1 MEKRAS
7 AKGTGTTAGQAPSPA
22 RVVDF
27 FAAALLSI
35 VLMLVLDALTNSIDI
50 EKFQWDFQYYIALA
64 RDGFA
69 ARPLVSP
76 FVYRY
81 ATPLLVKGL
90 ASLGLSIEGGFR
102 LLAYLG
108 AFLQLMGVFAF
119 VHWFTRSRK
128 AAWVT
133 LLVTGLSLFHLKFL
147 LFDVYRPDHFAYALI
162 LLAAWLAFQRRFA
175 PLLLVTLAASQF
187 REFTILPLIAYLC
200 SFAWMNLDRRTF
212 RIQAA
217 LSALGLALALGLPRL
232 LLPVSQDFQFV
243 NLSADGLLRGALA
256 VFILPRDINFLYSI
270 LSYLLPLLMLASLPQ
285 IRAAFDALTLEVR
298 RFLLVYTAL
307 VLLLSFF
314 GGTDFPRFATFL
326 FLPQILLVGALSG
339 AVRNRSLLLMLASVA
354 VFNLLWLPVP
364 LGSVEE
370 YRDFYGGYHTKV
382 TAVTAWRIAEMA
394 LFILLGRLAEL
405 GAPHLPLKTGS

>member
-7 AKGTGTTAGQAPSPA
+7 ANGTGTTAGQAPSPA
-22 RVVDF
+22 RAVDF

-64 RDGFA
+64 RDGFE

-81 ATPLLVKGL
+81 PTPLLVKGL

-108 AFLQLMGVFAF
+108 AFLQLTGVFAF

-133 LLVTGLSLFHLKFL
+133 LLVTGLSLFHVKFL
-147 LFDVYRPDHFAYALI
+147 LFDVYRPDHFAYAF
-162 LLAAWLAFQRRFA
+162 LLLTAWLAWQGRFV

-243 NLSADGLLRGALA
+243 SLSVDGLLRGLLA
-256 VFILPRDINFLYSI
+256 IFILPRDINFLYS
-270 LSYLLPLLMLASLPQ
+270 LFSYLLPLLMIASPSQ
-285 IRAAFDALTLEVR
+285 VRAAFRSFSPESR
-298 RFLLVYTAL
+298 RFLLIYTAL
-307 VLLLSFF
+307 TLLLSFF

-326 FLPQILLVGALSG
+326 FIPQILLIGTLSG
-339 AVRNRSLLLMLASVA
+339 QVPNRSLLLMLPSIAL
-354 VFNLLWLPVP
+354 FNLLWLPIP
-364 LGSVEE
+364 LGSMEE
-370 YRDFYGGYHTKV
+370 YRDFYGGYHTQV
-382 TAVTAWRIAEMA
+382 TAVTLWRIAEMS
-394 LFILLGRLAEL
+394 LLILLGRLV
-405 GAPHLPLKTGS
+405 GRDAPQLAKNGH